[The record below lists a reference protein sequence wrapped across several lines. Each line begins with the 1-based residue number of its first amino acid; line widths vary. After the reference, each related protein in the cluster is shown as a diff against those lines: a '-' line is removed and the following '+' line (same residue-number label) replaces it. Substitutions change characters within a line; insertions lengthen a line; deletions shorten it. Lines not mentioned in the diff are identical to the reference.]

1 MKKNIDLGL
10 LVLRVGISVLL
21 LTHGFPKLMKFVNGN
36 MALVGDPIGVGDFIS
51 SILVLLGEV
60 VAPVLVLIGLK
71 SRWAAVVAAAT
82 MAVAAFIAHSGDPL
96 AQKEKALLFLAGF
109 LAIALM
115 GAGRF
120 SVDKK

>member
-21 LTHGFPKLMKFVNGN
+21 LTHGFPKLMKFINGN
-36 MALVGDPIGVGDFIS
+36 MALVGDPIGVGDMIS

-71 SRWAAVVAAAT
+71 SRLAAVVAAVT

-96 AQKEKALLFLAGF
+96 AQKEKALLFFIGY

>member
-10 LVLRVGISVLL
+10 LVLRVGASALM
-21 LTHGFPKLMKFVNGN
+21 LTHGFPKLMRLIEGDT
-36 MALVGDPIGVGDFIS
+36 ALVGDPIGVGTFIS
-51 SILVLLGEV
+51 SVLVILGEV
-60 VAPVLVLIGLK
+60 IAPVLILIGLK
-71 SRWAAVVAAAT
+71 SRWAAVIGAAT
-82 MAVAAFIAHSGDPL
+82 MGVAAFIAHGGDPI
-96 AQKEKALLFLAGF
+96 AKKEKALLYLIVF

>member
-21 LTHGFPKLMKFVNGN
+21 LTHGFPKLMKFVGGN

-60 VAPVLVLIGLK
+60 VAPVLVLIGLR
-71 SRWAAVVAAAT
+71 SRWAAVVSAAT